1 VHGAPAAVF
10 ETKASARVR
19 RAGNT
24 TANLPC
30 RMHKLCGMRWADG
43 VPKHSG
49 LRGATEHDRILEIA
63 KAAAAIAALEC
74 AEDPYEF
81 AQIQRSILTAMQQTF
96 PEIFDFYATEL
107 C

>member
-1 VHGAPAAVF
+1 MVF
-10 ETKASARVR
+10 PS
-19 RAGNT
+19 NQ
-24 TANLPC
+24 
-30 RMHKLCGMRWADG
+30 G
-43 VPKHSG
+43 VE
-49 LRGATEHDRILEIA
+49 ATTEHDRILEIA

-74 AEDPYEF
+74 AENLYEF

>member
-1 VHGAPAAVF
+1 MVF
-10 ETKASARVR
+10 PSIQGLKA
-19 RAGNT
+19 T
-24 TANLPC
+24 
-30 RMHKLCGMRWADG
+30 
-43 VPKHSG
+43 
-49 LRGATEHDRILEIA
+49 TEHDCILEIA

-96 PEIFDFYATEL
+96 PEIFDFDATEL